1 MRFRPFFWKPESY
14 VPQRE
19 LKVRGQSISV
29 GQLRVTV
36 IECSRLIST
45 PKDALLYCTVSV
57 GELQAVKA
65 TVSEA
70 RDTL

>member
-1 MRFRPFFWKPESY
+1 M
-14 VPQRE
+14 
-19 LKVRGQSISV
+19 